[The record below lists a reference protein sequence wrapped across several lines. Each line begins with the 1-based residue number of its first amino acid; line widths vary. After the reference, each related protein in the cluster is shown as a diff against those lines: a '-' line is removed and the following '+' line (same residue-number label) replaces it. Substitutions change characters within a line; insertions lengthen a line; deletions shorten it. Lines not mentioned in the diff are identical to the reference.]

1 MYTGEGRLST
11 VISIRIPRWL
21 KEKLEK
27 YGVDVASIVRRRLME
42 EVERIEREE
51 LEKQLDLLKERLGGR
66 IDPCELARIVDEERK
81 GR

>member
-1 MYTGEGRLST
+1 MST

-66 IDPCELARIVDEERK
+66 IDPYELARIVDEERK

>member
-1 MYTGEGRLST
+1 
-11 VISIRIPRWL
+11 
-21 KEKLEK
+21 
-27 YGVDVASIVRRRLME
+27 ME